1 MRGNPRL
8 PVYIFMKL
16 TVDAAAKINLSL
28 DITGTLENGYHSL
41 FMIMQSV
48 SLCDTVILETTESG
62 TIELT
67 CSEESLPTD
76 RRNIA
81 YKAALMFFT
90 EAGVKNRG
98 LKIHIEK
105 HIPFA
110 AGLAGGSADAAAVIA
125 GLDMLYKT
133 GLCQTALCNI
143 GHKVGSDV
151 PFCLTGG
158 TKLVENSGEKIT
170 PLPPLAEC
178 CVVLAKPERGV
189 STADAYARFDEKK
202 DIVHPDNAAIL
213 QAAKGSDYSALCRHS
228 ANVFEQVTFLP
239 EFETIRGVLGRH
251 NADLIRMS
259 GSGPTMFG
267 LFRSYSAAEKAEK
280 ELKSSGVCK
289 TVCVCKPVSTGVSIR

>member
-1 MRGNPRL
+1 
-8 PVYIFMKL
+8 MKL

-48 SLCDTVILETTESG
+48 SLCDTVILETTDSG

-67 CSEESLPTD
+67 CSEEGLPCD

-81 YKAALMFFT
+81 CKAALMFFT

-105 HIPFA
+105 RIPFP

-125 GLDMLYKT
+125 GLDALYET
-133 GLCQTALCNI
+133 GLCQSALCQI

-170 PLPPLAEC
+170 PLPSLAEC
-178 CVVLAKPERGV
+178 YIVLAKPEQGV
-189 STADAYARFDEKK
+189 STADAYAQFDRLK
-202 DIVHPDNAAIL
+202 DVRHPDNEAVLQAVKDCDYAAI
-213 QAAKGSDYSALCRHS
+213 CRHS
-228 ANVFEQVTFLP
+228 ANVFEQVIDLP
-239 EFETIRGVLGRH
+239 EFEKIRQVLGGCG
-251 NADLIRMS
+251 ADLIRMS

-267 LFRSYSAAEKAEK
+267 LFTSLADAEKAER
-280 ELKSSGVCK
+280 ELKASGVCQ
-289 TVCVCKPVSTGVSIR
+289 TVCLCKPVANGVTVR

>member
-1 MRGNPRL
+1 
-8 PVYIFMKL
+8 MKL

-48 SLCDTVILETTESG
+48 SLCDTVILELTDSG

-67 CSEESLPTD
+67 CDEENIPCD
-76 RRNIA
+76 RRNSA
-81 YKAALMFFT
+81 FKAALMFFT

-105 HIPFA
+105 RIPFC

-125 GLDMLYKT
+125 GLDALYET

-170 PLPPLAEC
+170 PLPAFPDC
-178 CVVLAKPERGV
+178 FIVLAKPEQGV
-189 STADAYARFDEKK
+189 STAAAYAEFDGLK
-202 DIVHPDNAAIL
+202 DVRHPDNEAIL
-213 QAAKGSDYSALCRHS
+213 QAMKDGDYDALCRHS
-228 ANVFEQVTFLP
+228 ANVFEQVVRLP
-239 EFETIRGVLGRH
+239 EFTVIRETLDACG
-251 NADLIRMS
+251 ADLTRMS

-267 LFRSYSAAEKAEK
+267 LFKSFSDAERAER
-280 ELKSSGVCK
+280 ELRTSGACG
-289 TVCVCKPVSTGVSIR
+289 TVCLCKPVASGVSVR